1 MISRLPLISLISIT
15 ILFLS
20 TTVNAQTQNT
30 FTGWSAVFFSYKLN
44 DKFSL
49 HFDGQARSTDELKN
63 LGSYIIRPGL
73 NYHIKDN
80 MTATVGYAYIGN
92 NRSVMDIDGWIPEHR
107 IWEQFIFNQKFTLA
121 NRPVTLQHRFRLEQ
135 RFMGQAI
142 IDNNELVTD
151 NYEFAQR
158 LRYFAR
164 SIFPLSK
171 TDNFTKGAFLAL
183 QNEVFFNV
191 QNAPNDNF
199 FDQNRAYLALG
210 WRLSP
215 KFDLEAGYM
224 NQYVLGKSNNT
235 VNNIVQV
242 AAYVRL

>member
-30 FTGWSAVFFSYKLN
+30 FTGWSAVFFTYKLN

-63 LGSYIIRPGL
+63 LQSYIIRPGL

-80 MTATVGYAYIGN
+80 MIATVGYAYIGN
-92 NRSVMDIDGWIPEHR
+92 NRSVMDIDGWVPEHR

-135 RFMGQAI
+135 RFMGQATI
-142 IDNNELVTD
+142 EQNELVTD
-151 NYEFAQR
+151 SYEFAQR

-183 QNEVFFNV
+183 QNEVFLNV
-191 QNAPNDNF
+191 QNAPNDSF

>member
-30 FTGWSAVFFSYKLN
+30 FTGWSAVFFTYKLN

-63 LGSYIIRPGL
+63 LQSYIIRPGL

-80 MTATVGYAYIGN
+80 MIATVGYAYIGN
-92 NRSVMDIDGWIPEHR
+92 NRSVMDIDGWVPEHR

-142 IDNNELVTD
+142 IEQNELVTD
-151 NYEFAQR
+151 SYEFAQR

-183 QNEVFFNV
+183 QNEVFLNV
-191 QNAPNDNF
+191 QNAPNDSF